1 MKRLA
6 KKMNISLG
14 LVLLIGLALLWVL
27 RTIAM
32 PYIIEKQ
39 MVTRLSHDFDGILKH
54 LVVSPTGEIHI
65 DSHVITP
72 MYLQLNSG
80 YYYSIVTYRAV
91 VNSPSLGTF
100 SFELE
105 PFTSITSDIFYMQ
118 GPELQSLIAF
128 KKSVLINNVLVTV
141 TTSEDLTQVKQDV
154 RDLSLVMLLISVL
167 ITLFALLVQS
177 YLIHKALNPF
187 LNLKWRLISLA
198 AIDPNSTTDLND
210 EDPLLLSNEIQSLL
224 QIIDRRLNQSRASI
238 GNLAHA
244 IKTPLAIMYR
254 LADSTELDGHPDIRS
269 QFQKHASDILNLVER
284 ELKRARIA
292 GIGGKDLLGFHPQV
306 ELQTLSKVLKT
317 LYRDKPL
324 IITISAPDMLVNYDR
339 QDILE
344 LIGNLAD
351 NASKWAYEKVN
362 ITLKNGQD
370 GLEIIVE
377 DDGPGCSP
385 EIIREL
391 IARGLRASET
401 KEGHG
406 LGLAIVNDIVEF
418 YNGKLV
424 FEKSQTLGGLR
435 VIVYLSLVKS

>member
-39 MVTRLSHDFDGILKH
+39 MVTRLSHDFDGVLKH
-54 LVVSPTGEIHI
+54 LVVSPTGEVNI

-80 YYYSIVTYRAV
+80 YYYSIVTYRTV

-128 KKSVLINNVLVTV
+128 KKSVVINDVLVTV
-141 TTSEDLTQVKQDV
+141 TTSEDLTEVKQDV

-198 AIDPNSTTDLND
+198 AIDPNSTNDLND

>member
-1 MKRLA
+1 
-6 KKMNISLG
+6 
-14 LVLLIGLALLWVL
+14 LLTGLALLWVL

-39 MVTRLSHDFDGILKH
+39 MVTRLSHDFDGVLKH
-54 LVVSPTGEIHI
+54 LVVSPTGEVNI

-80 YYYSIVTYRAV
+80 YYYSIVTYRTV

-128 KKSVLINNVLVTV
+128 KKSVVINDVLVTV
-141 TTSEDLTQVKQDV
+141 TTSEDLTEVKQDV

-198 AIDPNSTTDLND
+198 AIDPNSTNDLND

-254 LADSTELDGHPDIRS
+254 LADATELDNHPDIRL

-292 GIGGKDLLGFHPQV
+292 GIGGKDLLGFHPQI

-351 NASKWAYEKVN
+351 NASKWAHEQVN
-362 ITLKNGQD
+362 ITLKNGHN

>member
-14 LVLLIGLALLWVL
+14 MVLLIGLALLWIL
-27 RTIAM
+27 RTLAM

-39 MVTRLSHDFDGILKH
+39 MVTRLSHDFDGVLKH
-54 LVVSPTGEIHI
+54 LVVSPTGEVNI

-72 MYLQLNSG
+72 MYLQPNSG
-80 YYYSIVTYRAV
+80 YYYSIVTYRTV
-91 VNSPSLGTF
+91 VNSPSLGNF

-105 PFTSITSDIFYMQ
+105 PFTSINSDIFYLQ

-128 KKSVLINNVLVTV
+128 KKSVVINDVLVTV
-141 TTSEDLTQVKQDV
+141 ITSEDLTEVKQDV
-154 RDLSLVMLLISVL
+154 RDLSLVMLFISVL
-167 ITLFALLVQS
+167 ITLFALLIQS
-177 YLIHKALNPF
+177 YLIHKALSPF
-187 LNLKWRLISLA
+187 LKLKWRLISLA
-198 AIDPNSTTDLND
+198 AIDPTSTTDLND
-210 EDPLLLSNEIQSLL
+210 GDPLLLTNEIQSLL

-254 LADSTELDGHPDIRS
+254 LADSSELDNHPDIRA

-292 GIGGKDLLGFHPQV
+292 GTGGKDLLGFHPQI

-324 IITISAPDMLVNYDR
+324 LITIVAPDILVNYDR

-344 LIGNLAD
+344 LMGNLAD
-351 NASKWAYEKVN
+351 NACKWAHEQVN
-362 ITLKNGQD
+362 ITMKSHD
-370 GLEIIVE
+370 GLEIIIE

-385 EIIREL
+385 KIIREL

-424 FEKSQTLGGLR
+424 FEKSDQLGGLR
-435 VIVYLSLVKS
+435 VIVYLSMVKN

>member
-1 MKRLA
+1 
-6 KKMNISLG
+6 
-14 LVLLIGLALLWVL
+14 
-27 RTIAM
+27 
-32 PYIIEKQ
+32 
-39 MVTRLSHDFDGILKH
+39 
-54 LVVSPTGEIHI
+54 
-65 DSHVITP
+65 VI
-72 MYLQLNSG
+72 
-80 YYYSIVTYRAV
+80 
-91 VNSPSLGTF
+91 
-100 SFELE
+100 
-105 PFTSITSDIFYMQ
+105 
-118 GPELQSLIAF
+118 
-128 KKSVLINNVLVTV
+128 
-141 TTSEDLTQVKQDV
+141 TSEDLTEVKQDV
-154 RDLSLVMLLISVL
+154 RDLSLVMLFISVL
-167 ITLFALLVQS
+167 ITLFALLIQS
-177 YLIHKALNPF
+177 YLIHKALSPF
-187 LNLKWRLISLA
+187 LKLKWRLISLA

-210 EDPLLLSNEIQSLL
+210 GDPLLLTNEIQSLL

-254 LADSTELDGHPDIRS
+254 LADSSELDNHPDIRA

-292 GIGGKDLLGFHPQV
+292 GTGGKDLLGFHPQI

-324 IITISAPDMLVNYDR
+324 IITIVAPDMLMNYDR

-344 LIGNLAD
+344 LMGNLAD
-351 NASKWAYEKVN
+351 NACKWAHQQVN
-362 ITLKNGQD
+362 ITMKSHD
-370 GLEIIVE
+370 GLEIIIE

-424 FEKSQTLGGLR
+424 FEKSDQLGGLR
-435 VIVYLSLVKS
+435 VIVYLSMVKN

>member
-6 KKMNISLG
+6 KEMNISLG

-39 MVTRLSHDFDGILKH
+39 MVTRLSHDFDGILNH
-54 LVVSPTGEIHI
+54 LVVSETGDIQI
-65 DSHVITP
+65 DSRVVSP

-80 YYYSIVTYRAV
+80 YYYSIVTSRKV
-91 VNSPSLGTF
+91 LNSPSLGSF

-105 PFTSITSDIFYMQ
+105 PFTIITSDIFYMQ

-128 KKSVLINNVLVTV
+128 KKSVIINNVLVTV

-167 ITLFALLVQS
+167 ITLLALLVQS
-177 YLIHKALNPF
+177 YLIHKALSPF

-198 AIDPNSTTDLND
+198 AIDPKASNDLNAD
-210 EDPLLLSNEIQSLL
+210 DPLLLSNEIQSLL
-224 QIIDRRLNQSRASI
+224 QIIDRRLNQSRAAI

-244 IKTPLAIMYR
+244 IKTPLAIMYL
-254 LADSTELDGHPDIRS
+254 LADATELDAHPDIRA
-269 QFQKHASDILNLVER
+269 QLQKHASDILNLVER

-324 IITISAPDMLVNYDR
+324 TITISAPDMLVNYDR

-344 LIGNLAD
+344 LVGNLAD
-351 NASKWAYEKVN
+351 NASKWATERVH
-362 ITLKNGQD
+362 ITLKYHD
-370 GLEIIVE
+370 GLDIIVE

-385 EIIREL
+385 DIVNEL

-418 YNGKLV
+418 YNGELV
-424 FEKSQTLGGLR
+424 FEPSQALGGLC
-435 VIVYLSLVKS
+435 VIVHLSSLVNH

>member
-1 MKRLA
+1 VKRLA

>member
-14 LVLLIGLALLWVL
+14 SVLLVGLALLWVL

-39 MVTRLSHDFDGILKH
+39 MVTRLSHDFDGILTH
-54 LVVSPTGEIHI
+54 LVVSNTGDISI

-80 YYYSIVTYRAV
+80 YYYSIATYKKI
-91 VNSPSLGTF
+91 VNSPSLGQF

-105 PFTSITSDIFYMQ
+105 PFTTITSDIFYMQ

-128 KKSVLINNVLVTV
+128 KKSVLLNGVLVTV

-177 YLIHKALNPF
+177 YLIHKALSPF

-198 AIDPNSTTDLND
+198 AIDPKTTTNIND
-210 EDPLLLSNEIQSLL
+210 DDPLLLSNEIQSLL
-224 QIIDRRLNQSRASI
+224 QIIDRRLNQSRTSI

-254 LADSTELDGHPDIRS
+254 LADASELDAHPDIRA
-269 QFQKHASDILNLVER
+269 QFQKHTSDILNLVER

-292 GIGGKDLLGFHPQV
+292 GMGGKDLLGFNPQV

-317 LYRDKPL
+317 LYRDKSL
-324 IITISAPDMLVNYDR
+324 TITISAPDTLVHYDR

-351 NASKWAYEKVN
+351 NASKWAQERVN
-362 ITLKNGQD
+362 ITINSHN
-370 GLEIIVE
+370 GLEITIE
-377 DDGPGCSP
+377 DDGPGCST
-385 EIIREL
+385 EIIGEL

-418 YNGKLV
+418 YSGKLR
-424 FEKSQTLGGLR
+424 FDKSETLGGLR
-435 VIVYLSLVKS
+435 VIVYLSAIKN

>member
-14 LVLLIGLALLWVL
+14 LVLLTGLALLWVL

-39 MVTRLSHDFDGILKH
+39 MVTRLSHDFDGVLKH
-54 LVVSPTGEIHI
+54 LVVSPTGEVNI

-80 YYYSIVTYRAV
+80 YYYSIVTYRTV

-128 KKSVLINNVLVTV
+128 KKSVVINDVLVTV
-141 TTSEDLTQVKQDV
+141 TTSEDLTEVKQDV

-198 AIDPNSTTDLND
+198 AIDPNSTNDLND

-254 LADSTELDGHPDIRS
+254 LADATELDNHPDIRL

-292 GIGGKDLLGFHPQV
+292 GIGGKDLLGFHPQI

-351 NASKWAYEKVN
+351 NASKWAHEQVN
-362 ITLKNGQD
+362 ITLKNGHN

>member
-6 KKMNISLG
+6 KKMNISIG
-14 LVLLIGLALLWVL
+14 LVLLVGLALLWML

-39 MVTRLSHDFDGILKH
+39 MVTRLSHDFDGILQH
-54 LVVSPTGEIHI
+54 LAVLPSGDIHI
-65 DSHVITP
+65 ESHVITP

-80 YYYSIVTYRAV
+80 YYYSIATYREI
-91 VNSPSLGTF
+91 VNSTSLGAF

-105 PFTSITSDIFYMQ
+105 PFTTIQSNIFYMQ

-128 KKSVLINNVLVTV
+128 RKSVIINDVLVTI

-154 RDLSLVMLLISVL
+154 RELSLVMVLISVL
-167 ITLFALLVQS
+167 ITIFVLLVQS

-198 AIDPNSTTDLND
+198 AIDPNATTNLND

-254 LADSTELDGHPDIRS
+254 LADSTELDAHPDIRS
-269 QFQKHASDILNLVER
+269 QFQKYANDILNLVER
-284 ELKRARIA
+284 ELKRARIS
-292 GIGGKDLLGFHPQV
+292 GIGGKDLLGFNPQI
-306 ELQTLSKVLKT
+306 ELQILSKVLKT
-317 LYRDKPL
+317 LYRDKSL
-324 IITISAPDMLVNYDR
+324 TITISAPDMLINYDR

-351 NASKWAYEKVN
+351 NASKWAHERVN
-362 ITLKNGQD
+362 ITMKNHD
-370 GLEIIVE
+370 GLEIIIE
-377 DDGPGCSP
+377 DDGPGCSH
-385 EIIREL
+385 EIISEL

-406 LGLAIVNDIVEF
+406 LGLAIVNDIIEF
-418 YNGKLV
+418 YDGKLL
-424 FEKSQTLGGLR
+424 FEQSQSLGGLR
-435 VIVYLSLVKS
+435 VMAYLSQVKN